1 MKYRL
6 KMISMLMSFSDSRK
20 VYFYLGFI
28 FKILIALLSFAVPLL
43 YREFIEEVIIGGN
56 FNLMLWIAIGYVAI
70 YLLNSLFAYS
80 STYCSN
86 KIINFV
92 TLQVK
97 GKMLRNFFN
106 REFNEYAHI
115 NSGYMK
121 TRMEDDT
128 ACIEKYFTV
137 QSIDYIISLGTLIV
151 AALLLVFIEWRLA
164 IFAIVSIPLT
174 LVIDYAVAKKE
185 AEVLKAHRQNNQN
198 MTQWLHSS
206 MQGWREIKALNL
218 QRHEERT
225 FTKFIHIFA
234 LTYGVWINYWVFRI
248 LVAPKI
254 KDEFLMKFA
263 LYFFGGI
270 LIIRGQLGIAALL
283 VFMQYHALFSTH
295 MQRVSETDAEL
306 ISGTPESDRLLEE
319 IELKLESEEASGEPF
334 TGYDIQFNNVSFS
347 YDKDSDNVLDGLSFK
362 ISEGDKVAIKGK
374 SGSGKTTIL
383 RLIAGMLRSSAGIIY
398 FGDKSLSHIQLKDV
412 HEKIGFVMQENIL
425 FNDTIAENLLY
436 GNPEAS
442 QTQMSDACK
451 KAHILDFIENL
462 PNKFDTVIGERGIK
476 LSGGQKQRLVLARQ
490 FLRDVDVYIFDE
502 ATSALDQNSENIIQN
517 AIASI
522 AENRTIIVVSHR
534 ESSVSICNRVIEL

>member
-6 KMISMLMSFSDSRK
+6 KMIRMLISFGESRK

-28 FKILIALLSFAVPLL
+28 FKTLIALLSFAVPLL
-43 YREFIEEVIIGGN
+43 YREFIEEVIIGAN
-56 FNLMLWIAIGYVAI
+56 FNLMLWIAVGYAAI
-70 YLLNSLFAYS
+70 YLLNSLFAYL
-80 STYCSN
+80 STYCNN
-86 KIINFV
+86 KITNFA
-92 TLQVK
+92 TLQIK
-97 GKMLRNFFN
+97 GKMLKNFFN
-106 REFNEYAHI
+106 RAFDEYADI

-128 ACIEKYFTV
+128 TCIEKYFTV
-137 QSIDYIISLGTLIV
+137 QSIDYIISLATLAV

-174 LVIDYAVAKKE
+174 LAIDYAVAKKE
-185 AEVLKAHRQNNQN
+185 ATVLKAHRQNNQN

-234 LTYGVWINYWVFRI
+234 LTYGVWVNYWVFRI
-248 LVAPKI
+248 LVAPRI

-295 MQRVSETDAEL
+295 MQKVSETDAEL
-306 ISGTPESDRLLEE
+306 ISGTPQSDRLLEE
-319 IELKLESEEASGEPF
+319 MELKLDSCKSSDEPF
-334 TGYDIQFNNVSFS
+334 AGYDIEFKNVSFS
-347 YDKDSDNVLDGLSFK
+347 YDEDSDNVLDCVSLK
-362 ISEGDKVAIKGK
+362 IGEGEKVAIKGK
-374 SGSGKTTIL
+374 SGAGKTTML
-383 RLIAGMLRSSAGIIY
+383 KLMTGMLNPCTGTIH
-398 FGDKSLSHIQLKDV
+398 FGDKDLSQLKLKSI
-412 HEKIGFVMQENIL
+412 HEKMGFVMQENIL

-442 QTQMSDACK
+442 QAQMSDACN
-451 KAHILDFIENL
+451 KAHILDFIESL
-462 PNKFDTVIGERGIK
+462 PDKFDTVIGERGIK
-476 LSGGQKQRLVLARQ
+476 LSGGQKQRLILARQ
-490 FLRDVDVYIFDE
+490 FLRNVDVYIFDE

-517 AIASI
+517 AISNI
-522 AENRTIIVVSHR
+522 AESKTIIVVSHR
-534 ESSVSICNRVIEL
+534 ESSISICNRVIDL